1 MPHDS
6 HHKEGA
12 EQIRCVIG
20 DHHKAPDQQDKH
32 DQNRNR
38 SKKSKL
44 FTDNG
49 KDHIVLGL
57 RQEPQLLHALP
68 KSFSQNALYAIGSG
82 GILGKGLGQSDTV
95 LYNRAAVVE
104 KLQRKLDSYQIN
116 ERTGNRA
123 QALDA
128 LLSGAAVY
136 DDIMAAGNAYGAEN
150 ELAILY
156 QQIIDTLQSQFQV
169 DEAIAREVNSYE
181 SDDDYS
187 EAVYSLINNGKLPES
202 ETEET
207 EETGNATEQLPDL
220 LPEEEDLMEN
230 VDSSF

>member
-1 MPHDS
+1 M
-6 HHKEGA
+6 
-12 EQIRCVIG
+12 
-20 DHHKAPDQQDKH
+20 
-32 DQNRNR
+32 
-38 SKKSKL
+38 
-44 FTDNG
+44 
-49 KDHIVLGL
+49 
-57 RQEPQLLHALP
+57 
-68 KSFSQNALYAIGSG
+68 
-82 GILGKGLGQSDTV
+82 
-95 LYNRAAVVE
+95 VE
-104 KLQRKLDSYQIN
+104 KLQRKLNSYQIN